1 MLLNLVND
9 LLDYAKFVN
18 GKFVFVNEVFDL
30 SNLIKHHAFS
40 TINFMAEE
48 KKIKVIYSA

>member
-9 LLDYAKFVN
+9 LLDYAKFEN
-18 GKFVFVNEVFDL
+18 GKFVFVNEIFDL
-30 SNLIKHHAFS
+30 GKLIKHNAFS

-48 KKIKVIYSA
+48 KKIQVIYSA